1 MLIRLLTNTKFLSE
15 VNTFFKEHE
24 EEIID
29 IILFGSAVKGKEKPR
44 DIDLLVLFKTKKNL
58 DLSYELRKRLERIDL
73 NAEITAKSYKELFES
88 SFIAREAIL
97 SEGYSLILQKFISAG
112 FGYVNFVL
120 FKYEL
125 IGFSKSERMR
135 FYYSLYGRG
144 KEDGMLKQLKAIKF
158 SETILLC
165 PINKEDMM
173 KEYLG
178 GWKIRYKE
186 FPIMVPERI
195 AYLQKLTEKF
205 I

>member
-1 MLIRLLTNTKFLSE
+1 MK
-15 VNTFFKEHE
+15 
-24 EEIID
+24 
-29 IILFGSAVKGKEKPR
+29 
-44 DIDLLVLFKTKKNL
+44 
-58 DLSYELRKRLERIDL
+58 
-73 NAEITAKSYKELFES
+73 AKSYKEPLENS
-88 SFIAREAIL
+88 NVAPEAIL

-165 PINKEDMM
+165 PIKKEDMM